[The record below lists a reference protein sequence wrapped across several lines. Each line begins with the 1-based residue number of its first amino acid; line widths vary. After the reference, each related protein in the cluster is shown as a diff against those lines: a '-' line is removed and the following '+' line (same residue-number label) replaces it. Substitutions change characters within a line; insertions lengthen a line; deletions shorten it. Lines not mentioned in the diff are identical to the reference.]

1 MDDKIKTLLINEAK
15 NAAKSAYCPYSEYA
29 VGAALISSDGR
40 VFSGCNIENA
50 SYSLTMCAERVAL
63 FKAVSDGVKKISA
76 ICVFSDCGKMPYPCG
91 ACRQALAEF
100 AEEGAAVIVSDG
112 EHTVETTLE
121 ELIPYTFG

>member
-91 ACRQALAEF
+91 ACRQALVEF
-100 AEEGAAVIVSDG
+100 AEEDAAVIVSDG